1 MATIRKSA
9 KPDDELASGDWT
21 FARDIEGQQ
30 NEKVI
35 LDWSF
40 EVPGGGRF
48 TDQAH
53 ATLHQQMTFY
63 LRSALDNG
71 VLSVGSLPATMM
83 SIREIAVYM
92 IRRKIDS
99 LISLTSLH
107 SWDFIDHLENQ
118 YLEGSFDE
126 GRPRDWSYATAYK
139 LLRPLAQ
146 IYELKAKYKEAGI
159 DCLPEPPFDGKSANR
174 VVEID
179 LGLKKGGGL
188 APIPDDVAVPLLSRA
203 WEWIRYGLDDVIKIQ
218 NHFLQRRSQMPERGP
233 ARVKAF
239 EQLSEELRDYEMAIV
254 PGTGLPWHAPLH
266 PRTRIDEEGTVV
278 EVSTVQSV
286 RRLVMNTIAAATICI
301 QGCVGLRSHELIG
314 LKISHVNDPLD
325 GIVTIHPSSD
335 GLMDIFMINGVSAK
349 GKKTDHAW
357 TAGLRPCGTDYEPIP
372 IAALEAL
379 CRVLEPWRLLK
390 GEGTKDLLLS
400 FSEAKSLPSHA
411 KHLGRFTAMRIAALQ
426 REFATELLVSRYGL
440 SAQDAWHRTRS
451 IRPLRWRKTFA
462 HYIYRTKPGLLG
474 ALRDHYRHMSERITE
489 TGYIGSD
496 AALLEDLQGERTLE
510 AGQFFLEVMTGHA
523 VAAGPA
529 KKLIAEHASE
539 LASSIN
545 SMDGDTAI
553 DKALALVRISGFEM
567 WTGTYA
573 SCLINILPAESACNP
588 HADLLTGWRQP
599 DFGVRSPTLCASCR
613 CCLILPEHREFW
625 QRRMKENQAIVA
637 EEKRRGG
644 LRSGRSIAERRV
656 VQSQSILRHLREA
669 TASES
674 DD

>member
-1 MATIRKSA
+1 MATIRKTT
-9 KPDDELASGDWT
+9 KPDDGVASDDWT
-21 FARDIEGQQ
+21 FVRDIEGQQ
-30 NEKVI
+30 SEKVI
-35 LDWSF
+35 LDWGF

-48 TDQAH
+48 TDKAH

-71 VLSVGSLPATMM
+71 VLAVGSLASTMA
-83 SIREIAVYM
+83 SIREVAIYLIQRQM
-92 IRRKIDS
+92 DS
-99 LISLTSLH
+99 LVCLTSRE

-126 GRPRDWSYATAYK
+126 GRPREWTNATAYK

-146 IYELKAKYKEAGI
+146 IYELKTKFKDAGI
-159 DCLPEPPFDGKSANR
+159 DCLPEAPFDGKSTNR

-179 LGLKKGGGL
+179 LGLKRGGGL
-188 APIPDDVAVPLLSRA
+188 APIPDNVAVPLLSRA

-218 NHFLQRRSQMPERGP
+218 NHFLERRSQMPAKGQ
-233 ARVKAF
+233 ARRTAF
-239 EQLSEELRDYEMAIV
+239 EQLSEELRDYKMAIV
-254 PGTGLPWHAPLH
+254 PETGLPWHDPLH
-266 PRTRIDEEGTVV
+266 PRTRIDEGGTVV

-286 RRLVMNTIAAATICI
+286 RRLIMNTIAAATICI

-325 GIVTIHPSSD
+325 GIVTIHQSSD

-349 GKKTDHAW
+349 GKKTDHSW
-357 TAGLRPCGTDYEPIP
+357 TAGLRPCGTEYKPIP
-372 IAALEAL
+372 IVALEAL
-379 CRVLEPWRLLK
+379 CRLLEPWRLLK
-390 GEGTKDLLLS
+390 GEGTRTLLLT
-400 FSEAKSLPSHA
+400 FSEGKSLPSYA
-411 KHLGRFTAMRIAALQ
+411 KHLGRFTAMRIAGLQ
-426 REFATELLVSRYGL
+426 REFATELLVLQYGL
-440 SAQDAWHRTRS
+440 SAQDAWQKTRS

-496 AALLEDLQGERTLE
+496 PALLEDLQGERTLE

-529 KKLIAEHASE
+529 KKLIAKHASE

-545 SMDGDTAI
+545 SMDGETAI
-553 DKALALVRISGFEM
+553 DKAMALVRISGFEM

-599 DFGVRSPTLCASCR
+599 NFGVRSPTLCASCR
-613 CCLILPEHREFW
+613 CCLILPEHRQFW
-625 QRRMKENQAIVA
+625 QLRMKENQAIVA
-637 EEKRRGG
+637 EEKRLGG
-644 LRSGRSIAERRV
+644 IRSGRSIAERRV
-656 VQSQSILRHLREA
+656 AQSQSILRHLRAA
-669 TASES
+669 TASDS